1 MRYGLLPA
9 DLEVI
14 VNTLQAYPQIEKAL
28 IFGSRAKGNY
38 KPGSDVDIAI
48 VGAGIDQSQVAT
60 LSFALN
66 EETFLP
72 YFFDIV
78 HYDTI
83 EEIAL
88 KEHLDRV
95 GEVIFQRE
103 NGRCCI

>member
-48 VGAGIDQSQVAT
+48 VGVGIDQS
-60 LSFALN
+60 
-66 EETFLP
+66 
-72 YFFDIV
+72 
-78 HYDTI
+78 
-83 EEIAL
+83 
-88 KEHLDRV
+88 
-95 GEVIFQRE
+95 
-103 NGRCCI
+103 

>member
-9 DLEVI
+9 DIAVI
-14 VNTLQAYPQIEKAL
+14 GRALQAWPQVNKAI

-48 VGAGIDQSQVAT
+48 VGANIDQSLVAA
-60 LSFALN
+60 LSFSLN

-88 KEHLDRV
+88 KEHINRV
-95 GEVIFQRE
+95 GQVIFHRE
-103 NGRCCI
+103 EGKR

>member
-9 DLEVI
+9 DIAVI
-14 VNTLQAYPQIEKAL
+14 GSALQAWPQVIKAI

-48 VGAGIDQSQVAT
+48 VGADIDQSLVAA
-60 LSFALN
+60 LSFSLN

-72 YFFDIV
+72 YLFDIV

-83 EEIAL
+83 EEITL
-88 KEHLDRV
+88 KEHIDRV
-95 GEVIFQRE
+95 GQVIFQRE
-103 NGRCCI
+103 DGRW

>member
-9 DLEVI
+9 DIEVI
-14 VNTLQAYPQIEKAL
+14 VGAMQACPQVDRAL
-28 IFGSRAKGNY
+28 VFGSRAKGNY

-48 VGAGIDQSQVAT
+48 VGSNIDQSTVAT
-60 LSFALN
+60 LSFFLN

-83 EEIAL
+83 EEIAF
-88 KEHLDRV
+88 KEHIDRV
-95 GEVIFQRE
+95 GKVIFQRK
-103 NGRCCI
+103 

>member
-1 MRYGLLPA
+1 MRCGLLPA
-9 DLEVI
+9 DLAVI
-14 VNTLQAYPQIEKAL
+14 VNTLQACPQVEKAL

-48 VGAGIDQSQVAT
+48 VGADIDQSLVAT
-60 LSFALN
+60 LSFTLN

-88 KEHLDRV
+88 KEHIDRL
-95 GEVIFQRE
+95 GQVIFQRE
-103 NGRCCI
+103 DGRW